1 MSPAPGREREITALA
16 LAEGHISSFWSCIAD
31 LAVLLTWCL
40 TLERQV
46 EIPELDLEVSTGT
59 MGGLISTVEG
69 LVDTIS
75 QALKGTQVSFHAR
88 PLPSSQ

>member
-1 MSPAPGREREITALA
+1 MA
-16 LAEGHISSFWSCIAD
+16 
-31 LAVLLTWCL
+31 
-40 TLERQV
+40 QV

-75 QALKGTQVSFHAR
+75 QALKGTQVRAGSIGCF
-88 PLPSSQ
+88 SD